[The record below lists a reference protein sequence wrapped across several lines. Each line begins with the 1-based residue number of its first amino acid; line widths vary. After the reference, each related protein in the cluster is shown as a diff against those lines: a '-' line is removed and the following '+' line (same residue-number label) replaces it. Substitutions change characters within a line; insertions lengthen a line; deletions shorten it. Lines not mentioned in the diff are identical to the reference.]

1 MYIKMDPF
9 SEAFQETWDLW
20 TTYLW
25 EVMHFRY
32 NHLSEQAALNE
43 LVDVSEGDE
52 VHAKRLVNRSIS
64 RNWRGFY
71 KFHNPAK
78 DEQNGKPAKK
88 KATGRATPDDL
99 YAAYIKP
106 TGTEG

>member
-20 TTYLW
+20 IKYLW
-25 EVMHFRY
+25 EVMRYRY
-32 NHLSEQAALNE
+32 NHMSEQAALNE

-52 VHAKRLVNRSIS
+52 IHAKRIVNRSIS

-78 DEQNGKPAKK
+78 DEKDGKPAKK
-88 KATGRATPDDL
+88 KTTGGVTTDELRAV
-99 YAAYIKP
+99 YIKRN
-106 TGTEG
+106 GTEG